1 MVHLVFTLAVD
12 KATTHPVPVRAKRR
26 GNLMGQHQHY
36 TNNPYMY
43 PLGSQARKPSPFCL
57 LHSCC
62 NYSANNIA
70 SFVLAKGS
78 FPPYQVQQGK
88 RRTGRPH
95 NGSIQNPCKPAF
107 PRQVLNPAGQR
118 SCCRIFSLV
127 EDSLALTIT
136 HAPYSIAALNSSF
149 GRSVLFWAL

>member
-26 GNLMGQHQHY
+26 GNLMAN
-36 TNNPYMY
+36 TNTTNPYMY

-57 LHSCC
+57 PHSCC
-62 NYSANNIA
+62 NYSANNIT
-70 SFVLAKGS
+70 SFVLQRVPFHLIRS
-78 FPPYQVQQGK
+78 NK
-88 RRTGRPH
+88 RRAGRPQ

-118 SCCRIFSLV
+118 SCCRSFSLV

-136 HAPYSIAALNSSF
+136 HAPYSITALNSSF
-149 GRSVLFWAL
+149 GRSIHFWAL